1 MTMQATQTDTAV
13 FAALGRLLEYPG
25 EDFQTCLEEALQCAR
40 EAGPR
45 VAECIEAFWADAA
58 RLSAENAR
66 ELYTRSFD
74 LAPVCVPY
82 VSVHILGAE
91 SFKRAELM
99 TGLKAAYE
107 RAGCDCGTE
116 LPDHIALVLQY
127 GPRLEPEEWADL
139 STLVLAPAVEKMN
152 TALQDANSPWRHVMR
167 GVQQALEV
175 GDATHGE

>member
-1 MTMQATQTDTAV
+1 MQATQTDMAV
-13 FAALGRLLEYPG
+13 FAALGKLFAYPD
-25 EDFQTCLEEALQCAR
+25 EDFQIRLEEALHWAR

-45 VAECIEAFWADAA
+45 VEACIEAFWADAA

-82 VSVHILGAE
+82 VSIHIFGAE

-99 TGLKAAYE
+99 TGLKAAYQ
-107 RAGCDCGTE
+107 RARCDCGTE
-116 LPDHIALVLQY
+116 LPDHIALLLQF
-127 GPRLEPEEWADL
+127 GPCLEPEEWADL
-139 STLVLAPAVEKMN
+139 STLVIAPAAEKMN
-152 TALQDANSPWRHVMR
+152 AALRDANSPWRHVMR
-167 GVQQALEV
+167 AVQLALEV